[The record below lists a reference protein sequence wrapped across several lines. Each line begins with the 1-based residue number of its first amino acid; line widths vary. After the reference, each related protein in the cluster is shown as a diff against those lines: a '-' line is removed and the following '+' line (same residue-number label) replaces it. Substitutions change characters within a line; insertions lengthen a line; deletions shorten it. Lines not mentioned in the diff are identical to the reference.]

1 MKNLFF
7 ILLAILTLKSN
18 IAFAQAEG
26 YKLVSVRNQV
36 FLEIPEN
43 WRVLNAQEL
52 KILKEN
58 NKDDPVFNDIHF
70 TSFDLNG
77 SIDNIHIYFSR
88 TKNEFIPIHSL
99 NLKRDLD
106 SNNKATKDCRGLS
119 ENILSCEVFSKS
131 IEEYLAIVHNTKIY
145 QREENRVFDFISYGI
160 LLKNN
165 EFLTIQFRYDP
176 ANAELVQQIDHI
188 KKSIFIK

>member
-43 WRVLNAQEL
+43 WKVASAQEL

-58 NKDDPVFNDIHF
+58 KKDDPTFNDIHF
-70 TSFDLNG
+70 ISADLNG
-77 SIDNIHIYFSR
+77 SVDNIQIYLSR
-88 TKNEFIPIHSL
+88 TEIDFTPIQFF
-99 NLKRDLD
+99 NLKTNLD
-106 SNNKATKDCRGLS
+106 VNNELTGKCRGLS
-119 ENILSCEVFSKS
+119 VLACEVFSKS
-131 IEEYLAIVHNTKIY
+131 IGEYLTIVSNTKIY
-145 QREENRVFDFISYGI
+145 QREENRVLDVIWYTVFLKSNEK
-160 LLKNN
+160 LL
-165 EFLTIQFRYDP
+165 IYFRYDP